1 VSVFTQSDDR
11 ALPVDAF
18 ERTVA
23 GFVAIDLAQSPGDIA
38 PELPS
43 AGMHRRRPATRA
55 ITDVG
60 TSWLLTL
67 VEGAVIVLTGVASG
81 ILYSLLAL
89 GNSGAA
95 PAFAG
100 TAVFVAV
107 LFCGSMRI
115 IEGSRRVRTQLTA
128 LRDEIVAWIS
138 VFLLLAFFAFS
149 MKAGGSLS
157 RGAVLTFFVAGF
169 AAVEVFR
176 STAPRFV
183 AKFYGQRAF
192 GWNDVLLVGSANS
205 PSMEFLQQQVYA
217 AGFPNCALVPISA
230 VCSDDAWPSE
240 LRGGIARIL
249 DLARTSRYGE
259 IYVTSEGFPN
269 GRLADL
275 ISGLQLVPRAVRL
288 VPEPGIAR
296 LLQMPVHNLGQT
308 CAVELQ
314 KSPLNR
320 AQWVIK
326 RSVDLALAVPVAI
339 LAVPLFGL
347 IAAAIML
354 DSRGPVIFRQTRLGY
369 RSQPFEIFKFRTM
382 TVQEDGDTVQ
392 QASKG
397 DTRVTRVGRF
407 LRNTSLDEL
416 PQIFNVI
423 RSQMSLV
430 GPRPHAR
437 SHDSF
442 YSALIENYE
451 IRQHVKPGITGWAQ
465 VNGLRGET
473 SDIELMRR
481 RVEYDIWYAKN
492 ASISLDLAI
501 ILRTV
506 VEVFRQ
512 KNAY

>member
-1 VSVFTQSDDR
+1 MPVFAQSDER
-11 ALPVDAF
+11 ALQVDRF
-18 ERTVA
+18 ERATEEFTTLNITQAPTDVVQAFDSDMHA
-23 GFVAIDLAQSPGDIA
+23 G
-38 PELPS
+38 
-43 AGMHRRRPATRA
+43 RPATRA
-55 ITDVG
+55 ISDFG
-60 TSWLLTL
+60 TTWLLAFA
-67 VEGAVIVLTGVASG
+67 EGLVIVFTGLASG
-81 ILYSLLAL
+81 ILYSVIAL
-89 GNSGAA
+89 GNNGAA

-115 IEGSRRVRTQLTA
+115 IESSRRLRTRWTA
-128 LRDEIVAWIS
+128 LRDESVAWTS

-149 MKAGGSLS
+149 MKVGETLS
-157 RGAVLTFFVAGF
+157 RGAVLTFFVSGF
-169 AAVEVFR
+169 VAVEVFR

-183 AKFYGQRAF
+183 AKFYGRRAF
-192 GWNDVLLVGSANS
+192 GWNDVLLVGSSSAQG
-205 PSMEFLQQQVYA
+205 MDFLKQEVYA

-230 VCSDDAWPSE
+230 TCSDESWPME
-240 LRGGIARIL
+240 LSGGIARIL

-259 IYVTSEGFPN
+259 IYVAAEGFPG
-269 GRLADL
+269 GRLSDL

-288 VPEPGIAR
+288 VPDPSIAR
-296 LLQMPVHNLGQT
+296 LLQMPVHNIGQT

-314 KSPLNR
+314 KSPLSR
-320 AQWVIK
+320 AQWIMK
-326 RSVDLALAVPVAI
+326 RSLDLALAAPIAV
-339 LAVPLFGL
+339 LAMPLLGL
-347 IAAAIML
+347 IAIAIKF
-354 DSRGPVIFRQTRLGY
+354 DSPGPAIFRQKRLGY

-382 TVQEDGDTVQ
+382 TVLEDGENVQ

-397 DTRVTRVGRF
+397 DVRVTRVGRF
-407 LRNTSLDEL
+407 LRKTSLDEL

-437 SHDSF
+437 SHDTL
-442 YSALIENYE
+442 YGGLIENYE

-473 SDIELMRR
+473 SDLDLMRR

-492 ASISLDLAI
+492 ASIALDIAI
-501 ILRTV
+501 MLRTL
-506 VEVFRQ
+506 VEVFHQ